1 MGTCALF
8 NITPITLNKKHM
20 LNIVIFGA
28 PGSGK
33 GTQSAKLIDEYGLYH
48 ISTGELLRD
57 QISRGT
63 ELGKTANEYIS
74 QGHLIP
80 DELMIQILDDV
91 LEKNAADKKGVIF
104 DGFPRTIPQAEAL
117 KGLLSKRGTELHA
130 VVGLEVPEEELVERM
145 IKRGKETGRAD
156 DTLETIKERLN
167 VYHTQTLPLREYYQ
181 NEGNYLAINGSGI
194 VDEIFNEIAEGLKTR
209 TGVTRRAGKR

>member
-1 MGTCALF
+1 
-8 NITPITLNKKHM
+8 
-20 LNIVIFGA
+20 
-28 PGSGK
+28 
-33 GTQSAKLIDEYGLYH
+33 
-48 ISTGELLRD
+48 
-57 QISRGT
+57 
-63 ELGKTANEYIS
+63 
-74 QGHLIP
+74 
-80 DELMIQILDDV
+80 MIQILDDV